1 MSSGKKNVPA
11 AVPEGEIETW
21 DAQNTE
27 GKKGTETQVSI
38 RFFLLRPMSLL
49 RCLLLLLLKKPTKEI
64 SHVRRAARLATEKKK
79 CKTENNK
86 KKVKLNVIVVE
97 PSVRTISELVFSCAL
112 IPAKLKRNKGARN
125 WKKKIEFLHSV
136 VSTRASYITLR
147 VLWKFFFCCCLKFV
161 CAGRHTRNE

>member
-49 RCLLLLLLKKPTKEI
+49 RCLLLLLLKKKQLKK
-64 SHVRRAARLATEKKK
+64 SHMWEEPLDWPQRKKNVKLKIIKKK
-79 CKTENNK
+79 
-86 KKVKLNVIVVE
+86 
-97 PSVRTISELVFSCAL
+97 
-112 IPAKLKRNKGARN
+112 
-125 WKKKIEFLHSV
+125 
-136 VSTRASYITLR
+136 
-147 VLWKFFFCCCLKFV
+147 
-161 CAGRHTRNE
+161 